1 MSSATGTTAPRR
13 RPSFPEALAGLRAA
27 QKPGQGVPA
36 YTRWVTRP
44 LARYAAAEAAA
55 AGLTPNGVTALSAV
69 LSAAGLV
76 VLVAA
81 PPAPVTGVV
90 VAVLL
95 AAGYV
100 LDSADGQVA
109 RLTGT
114 GSPAGEWLDH
124 VVDSIRTPAL
134 HLAVAAAALLHPRPE
149 AFPAAALAVLAALFV
164 LVEVGQFMSQIL
176 AEQLRRKGGIAG
188 PPAGGTLRS
197 FLNLPTDAGVTC
209 WIFLLWGLPALFLPA
224 YAILLA
230 ALAAI
235 SAVSMRR
242 KYLGLTARPAAT
254 DPDADAVG
262 ALPTDRST
270 RHVR

>member
-1 MSSATGTTAPRR
+1 
-13 RPSFPEALAGLRAA
+13 
-27 QKPGQGVPA
+27 
-36 YTRWVTRP
+36 
-44 LARYAAAEAAA
+44 
-55 AGLTPNGVTALSAV
+55 
-69 LSAAGLV
+69 
-76 VLVAA
+76 
-81 PPAPVTGVV
+81 
-90 VAVLL
+90 
-95 AAGYV
+95 
-100 LDSADGQVA
+100 
-109 RLTGT
+109 
-114 GSPAGEWLDH
+114 
-124 VVDSIRTPAL
+124 
-134 HLAVAAAALLHPRPE
+134 VAAAALLHPRPE

-209 WIFLLWGLPALFLPA
+209 WIFLLWGVPALFLPA

-242 KYLGLTARPAAT
+242 KYLGLTARPADTA
-254 DPDADAVG
+254 PDADAVG